1 MKLTDKILA
10 ILACIIAFNFVIF
23 ESKAQ
28 KFKIIKN
35 SLKAATKNSFKVVTN
50 AKIIESAIET
60 QKYPMPQKA
69 LPNMGVL
76 STTKYINSPNNNNN
90 NNKGIIPNPKN
101 LHNGKIA
108 PNFINSFNGK
118 NHKISIHKT
127 TAINRM
133 MKYIKRT
140 ENRFLNYAKI
150 SSQSIDTADMNV
162 FPISPGQIKI
172 AEYLENELCGICKG
186 SDATIIRSN
195 DQYVYV
201 KIPSNIKN
209 KDVPSLMFMAH
220 LDVTPETPAQNIK
233 PIVHYNYDGGDIKL
247 PAGIVL
253 SPNSPQGT
261 HLKNCKG
268 KTIITSDGS
277 TLLGADDKAGV
288 TVLVGA
294 IEIIV
299 KNKKIKHGDLYF
311 VFSQNEDIGRAAD
324 RFEGKYVDGN
334 PDIIID
340 VDGNMPDKFSVENF
354 TASMLNYHFI
364 GHDTHPGDGF
374 VNKYGD
380 ALTAASYFIG
390 QIDPKKHPSASKDKQ
405 GYIHCYSMTHPTDSM
420 GKELAEDYLVK
431 VRLRYFD
438 KNEGD
443 TLRQMLK
450 NAEILTAKAYPFVR
464 IEAGHETMQYENI
477 AYTMYPG
484 TAEIIT
490 KSADKYGLKMSPC
503 RERGGTPSAMMA
515 AKGLRGGPCIYS
527 GQQAAHSVYE
537 WVCVEDMVRMTYV
550 TISITKNVAD
560 MKKINE
566 N

>member
-1 MKLTDKILA
+1 MKTKNKLLV
-10 ILACIIAFNFVIF
+10 IISIIVYFFITAEANTQFPSKSISNIIRVIK
-23 ESKAQ
+23 SPYKPHVPI
-28 KFKIIKN
+28 KPIIKP
-35 SLKAATKNSFKVVTN
+35 KVPIVVYP
-50 AKIIESAIET
+50 KIKKRPKPIMPILRDSACFA
-60 QKYPMPQKA
+60 PQENNTGKSNKP
-69 LPNMGVL
+69 LL
-76 STTKYINSPNNNNN
+76 SPNIKELHEI
-90 NNKGIIPNPKN
+90 NKEISKDINKN
-101 LHNGKIA
+101 
-108 PNFINSFNGK
+108 
-118 NHKISIHKT
+118 T
-127 TAINRM
+127 V
-133 MKYIKRT
+133 
-140 ENRFLNYAKI
+140 NRFINYAKI

-220 LDVTPETPAQNIK
+220 LDVTPEAPAQNIK

-503 RERGGTPSAMMA
+503 SERGGTTSAMMA

-537 WVCVEDMVRMTYV
+537 WVCVEDIIKMTEV
-550 TISITKNVAD
+550 I
-560 MKKINE
+560 INIIQ
-566 N
+566 NIAPNN

>member
-1 MKLTDKILA
+1 MKTKNKLLV
-10 ILACIIAFNFVIF
+10 IISIIVYFFITAEANTQFPSKSISNIIRVIK
-23 ESKAQ
+23 SPYKPHVPI
-28 KFKIIKN
+28 KPIIKP
-35 SLKAATKNSFKVVTN
+35 KVPIVVYP
-50 AKIIESAIET
+50 KIKKGPKPIMPILRDSACFA
-60 QKYPMPQKA
+60 PQENNTGKSNKP
-69 LPNMGVL
+69 LL
-76 STTKYINSPNNNNN
+76 SPNIKELHEI
-90 NNKGIIPNPKN
+90 NKEISKDINKN
-101 LHNGKIA
+101 
-108 PNFINSFNGK
+108 
-118 NHKISIHKT
+118 T
-127 TAINRM
+127 V
-133 MKYIKRT
+133 
-140 ENRFLNYAKI
+140 NRFINYAKI

-220 LDVTPETPAQNIK
+220 LDVTPEAPAQNIK

-420 GKELAEDYLVK
+420 GKELVEDYLVK

-503 RERGGTPSAMMA
+503 SERGGTTSAMMA

-537 WVCVEDMVRMTYV
+537 WVCVEDIIKMTEV
-550 TISITKNVAD
+550 I
-560 MKKINE
+560 INIIQ
-566 N
+566 NIAPNN

>member
-1 MKLTDKILA
+1 MKTKNKLLV
-10 ILACIIAFNFVIF
+10 IISIIVCYFITAEANIQFPSKSITNIIRVI
-23 ESKAQ
+23 KPPY
-28 KFKIIKN
+28 KPHVPIKPIIKP
-35 SLKAATKNSFKVVTN
+35 KVPIVVYP
-50 AKIIESAIET
+50 KIKKGPKPIMPILRDSACFA
-60 QKYPMPQKA
+60 PQKNNTGKSNKP
-69 LPNMGVL
+69 LL
-76 STTKYINSPNNNNN
+76 SHNIKELHEINKEISKDI
-90 NNKGIIPNPKN
+90 NKN
-101 LHNGKIA
+101 
-108 PNFINSFNGK
+108 
-118 NHKISIHKT
+118 
-127 TAINRM
+127 
-133 MKYIKRT
+133 T

-220 LDVTPETPAQNIK
+220 LDVTPEAPAQNIK

-420 GKELAEDYLVK
+420 GKELVEDYLVK

-503 RERGGTPSAMMA
+503 SERGGTTSAMMA

-560 MKKINE
+560 MKKDK
-566 N
+566 

>member
-1 MKLTDKILA
+1 MKTKNKLLV
-10 ILACIIAFNFVIF
+10 IISIIVYFFITAEANTQFPSKSISNIIRVIK
-23 ESKAQ
+23 SPYKPHVPI
-28 KFKIIKN
+28 KPIIKP
-35 SLKAATKNSFKVVTN
+35 KVPIVVYP
-50 AKIIESAIET
+50 KIKKGPKPIMPILRDSACFA
-60 QKYPMPQKA
+60 PQENNTGKSNKP
-69 LPNMGVL
+69 LL
-76 STTKYINSPNNNNN
+76 SPNIKELHEI
-90 NNKGIIPNPKN
+90 NKEISKDINKN
-101 LHNGKIA
+101 
-108 PNFINSFNGK
+108 
-118 NHKISIHKT
+118 T
-127 TAINRM
+127 V
-133 MKYIKRT
+133 
-140 ENRFLNYAKI
+140 NRFINYAKI

-220 LDVTPETPAQNIK
+220 LDVTPEAPAQNIK

-503 RERGGTPSAMMA
+503 SERGGTTSAMMA

>member
-1 MKLTDKILA
+1 MKTKNKLLV
-10 ILACIIAFNFVIF
+10 IISIIVYFFITAEANTQFPSKSISNIIRVIK
-23 ESKAQ
+23 SPYKPHVPI
-28 KFKIIKN
+28 KPIIKP
-35 SLKAATKNSFKVVTN
+35 KVPIVVYP
-50 AKIIESAIET
+50 KIKKGPKPIMPILRDSACFA
-60 QKYPMPQKA
+60 PQENNTGKSNKP
-69 LPNMGVL
+69 LL
-76 STTKYINSPNNNNN
+76 SPNIKELHEI
-90 NNKGIIPNPKN
+90 NKEISKDINKN
-101 LHNGKIA
+101 
-108 PNFINSFNGK
+108 
-118 NHKISIHKT
+118 T
-127 TAINRM
+127 V
-133 MKYIKRT
+133 
-140 ENRFLNYAKI
+140 NRFINYAKI

-220 LDVTPETPAQNIK
+220 LDVTPEAPAQNIK

-503 RERGGTPSAMMA
+503 SERGGTTSAMMA

-537 WVCVEDMVRMTYV
+537 WVCVEDIIKMTEV
-550 TISITKNVAD
+550 I
-560 MKKINE
+560 INIIQ
-566 N
+566 NIAPNN

>member
-1 MKLTDKILA
+1 MKTKNKLLV
-10 ILACIIAFNFVIF
+10 IISIIVYFFITAEANTQFPSKSISNIIRVIK
-23 ESKAQ
+23 SPYKPHVPI
-28 KFKIIKN
+28 KPIIKP
-35 SLKAATKNSFKVVTN
+35 KVPIVVYP
-50 AKIIESAIET
+50 KIKKRPKPIMPILRDSACFA
-60 QKYPMPQKA
+60 PQENNTGKSNKP
-69 LPNMGVL
+69 LL
-76 STTKYINSPNNNNN
+76 SPNIKELHEI
-90 NNKGIIPNPKN
+90 NKEISKDINKN
-101 LHNGKIA
+101 
-108 PNFINSFNGK
+108 
-118 NHKISIHKT
+118 T
-127 TAINRM
+127 V
-133 MKYIKRT
+133 
-140 ENRFLNYAKI
+140 NRFINYAKI

-220 LDVTPETPAQNIK
+220 LDVTPEAPAQNIK

-420 GKELAEDYLVK
+420 GKELVEDYLVK

-503 RERGGTPSAMMA
+503 SERGGTTSAMMA

-537 WVCVEDMVRMTYV
+537 WVCVEDIIKMTEV
-550 TISITKNVAD
+550 I
-560 MKKINE
+560 INIIQ
-566 N
+566 NIAPNN

>member
-1 MKLTDKILA
+1 MKTKNKLLV
-10 ILACIIAFNFVIF
+10 IISIIVYFFITAEANTQFPSKSISNIIRVIK
-23 ESKAQ
+23 SPYKPHVPI
-28 KFKIIKN
+28 KPIIKP
-35 SLKAATKNSFKVVTN
+35 KVPIVVYP
-50 AKIIESAIET
+50 KIKKGPKPIMPILRDSACFA
-60 QKYPMPQKA
+60 PQENNTGKSNKP
-69 LPNMGVL
+69 LL
-76 STTKYINSPNNNNN
+76 SPNIKELHEI
-90 NNKGIIPNPKN
+90 NKEISKDINKN
-101 LHNGKIA
+101 
-108 PNFINSFNGK
+108 
-118 NHKISIHKT
+118 T
-127 TAINRM
+127 V
-133 MKYIKRT
+133 
-140 ENRFLNYAKI
+140 NRFINYAKI

-195 DQYVYV
+195 DQYLYV

-324 RFEGKYVDGN
+324 RFEEKYVDGN

-340 VDGNMPDKFSVENF
+340 IDGNMPDKFSVENF

-420 GKELAEDYLVK
+420 GKELVEDYLVK

-503 RERGGTPSAMMA
+503 SERGGTTSAMMA

>member
-1 MKLTDKILA
+1 MTVEANTQFPTKSITNIIRVINPLYKPHVPITPIIRPKVPIVVYPKTGKGPKPIIPILRDSICFA
-10 ILACIIAFNFVIF
+10 
-23 ESKAQ
+23 
-28 KFKIIKN
+28 
-35 SLKAATKNSFKVVTN
+35 
-50 AKIIESAIET
+50 T
-60 QKYPMPQKA
+60 QKSNTGKLNQPLQN
-69 LPNMGVL
+69 PNVK
-76 STTKYINSPNNNNN
+76 TTHKT
-90 NNKGIIPNPKN
+90 NK
-101 LHNGKIA
+101 
-108 PNFINSFNGK
+108 
-118 NHKISIHKT
+118 KIS
-127 TAINRM
+127 N
-133 MKYIKRT
+133 KYKKSAKDKKISKDLT
-140 ENRFLNYAKI
+140 KSTINRFLNYAKI

-162 FPISPGQIKI
+162 FPMSPGQIRM
-172 AEYLENELCGICKG
+172 AEYLENELCRICKD
-186 SDATIIRSN
+186 SDATIIRSH
-195 DQYVYV
+195 DQYIYV
-201 KIPSNIKN
+201 KIPSNIKYKN
-209 KDVPSLMFMAH
+209 VPSLMFMAH
-220 LDVTPETPAQNIK
+220 LDVTPEAPAQDIK
-233 PIVHYNYDGGDIKL
+233 PIIHYDYDGGDIKL

-253 SPNSPQGT
+253 SPNSPQGM
-261 HLKNCKG
+261 HLKNCIG

-288 TVLVGA
+288 TVLVGL
-294 IEIIV
+294 IEMIISN
-299 KNKKIKHGDLYF
+299 KNIEHGDLYF

-324 RFEGKYVDGN
+324 RFEEKYVDGN

-420 GKELAEDYLVK
+420 GKELVEDYLVK

-450 NAEILTAKAYPFVR
+450 NAEILTAKAYPFVK

-490 KSADKYGLKMSPC
+490 KSAEKYGLKMSPC
-503 RERGGTPSAMMA
+503 SERGGTTSAMMA

-550 TISITKNVAD
+550 TISIIKNVAD
-560 MKKINE
+560 MKKDK
-566 N
+566 

>member
-1 MKLTDKILA
+1 
-10 ILACIIAFNFVIF
+10 
-23 ESKAQ
+23 
-28 KFKIIKN
+28 
-35 SLKAATKNSFKVVTN
+35 
-50 AKIIESAIET
+50 
-60 QKYPMPQKA
+60 
-69 LPNMGVL
+69 
-76 STTKYINSPNNNNN
+76 
-90 NNKGIIPNPKN
+90 
-101 LHNGKIA
+101 
-108 PNFINSFNGK
+108 
-118 NHKISIHKT
+118 
-127 TAINRM
+127 
-133 MKYIKRT
+133 
-140 ENRFLNYAKI
+140 
-150 SSQSIDTADMNV
+150 
-162 FPISPGQIKI
+162 
-172 AEYLENELCGICKG
+172 
-186 SDATIIRSN
+186 
-195 DQYVYV
+195 
-201 KIPSNIKN
+201 
-209 KDVPSLMFMAH
+209 MFMAH
-220 LDVTPETPAQNIK
+220 LDVTPEAPAQDIK
-233 PIVHYNYDGGDIKL
+233 PIIHYDYDGGDIKL

-253 SPNSPQGT
+253 SPNSPQGM
-261 HLKNCKG
+261 HLKNCIG

-288 TVLVGA
+288 TVLVGL
-294 IEIIV
+294 IEMIISN
-299 KNKKIKHGDLYF
+299 KNIEHGDLYF

-324 RFEGKYVDGN
+324 RFEEKYVDGN

-420 GKELAEDYLVK
+420 GKELVEDYLVK

-450 NAEILTAKAYPFVR
+450 NAEILTAKAYPFVK

-490 KSADKYGLKMSPC
+490 KSAEKYGLKMSPC
-503 RERGGTPSAMMA
+503 SERGGTTSAMMA
-515 AKGLRGGPCIYS
+515 ALVRASLTDFKMLSTSRRFLFLKVTKMVTATRSLKVAEPYMRFCALSLSVACCIQRRYS
-527 GQQAAHSVYE
+527 GVNIIRGFLPIITTIMRWFELGGMSASVKMR
-537 WVCVEDMVRMTYV
+537 DMF
-550 TISITKNVAD
+550 AP
-560 MKKINE
+560 
-566 N
+566 